1 MIVSIIIPYFKNRDY
16 IKRTIKSVLSQNFKN
31 YEILIIYDDTSQEDF
46 LFIKNLKKMD
56 KRIKVINNKKNYG
69 AGISRNIGI
78 KKSKGKYISFLDS
91 DDTWNKNKLL
101 QQIKFMEKNNYDIT
115 HTSYNIVKK
124 TRILSR
130 RIAKNLTYHDLINSC
145 DIGLSTVIIKKKIIS
160 FKNPFPPLKTK
171 EDFVLW
177 LRLSKKGYKF
187 YGLQKTLT
195 NWTKR
200 NNSLS
205 SSIYQKIKDAIKVYY
220 FYENMNIVRSFY
232 QTIKLSINFLKK

>member
-101 QQIKFMEKNNYDIT
+101 LQIKFMEKNNYDIT

-124 TRILSR
+124 TKILST

-220 FYENMNIVRSFY
+220 FYENMNMVRSFY